1 MHDDMLARFVRSF
14 QQAIDEEMAA
24 MRERMGSFEVLLT
37 GGTTVSVDE
46 QTRRGRYR
54 FALGGSAD
62 KLMVGM
68 ECSLRI
74 GGNEQLVAIESL
86 QDAVV
91 VLRSTGPVALGAG
104 NGVLVVYPWFLYERL
119 KTRLGELRAN
129 RHDVARA
136 LALFGKLPRVYAPRS
151 LVLDHDE
158 LNDSQ
163 RRAVRLCSDSSV
175 AFLWGPPGTGKTAT
189 LAHVADELLAQG
201 QRLLILST
209 TNAAVDQALAQIARR
224 PNLARAIERGE
235 LLRLGYSD
243 GDNQGAGLH
252 QAIRRLH
259 GQHDRQI
266 ARARERLRALE
277 TALRQVAAL
286 AARLGELAPS
296 AQTSL
301 FERTSTQGL
310 RVGELLDVFGRG
322 HAARIARLA
331 PDAQSAVLAR
341 RGDRLARAREL
352 TRASIERARR
362 QLAEREVH
370 LVTDARAVVTTLTA
384 SYFSP
389 LLENQRFDTVLVDEA
404 SMAVLPSLFYSACLA
419 REKTVMVGDPRQL
432 PPIVQSSAPYVRRA
446 MGRSIFEVGVSDPE
460 ASDMVVMLD
469 TQYRMHPEIGEL
481 VSRLFYSGRLRHGAS
496 TQDRLGIAERAPY
509 AGRALVVVDTAG
521 TTRCS
526 TRPGSFSRSNES
538 SAALCVELA
547 AAALAA
553 GIGSIAVITP
563 YADQAR
569 EIQRRLAKLDDGAR
583 VECSTVHRF
592 QGHERD
598 MVIFDT
604 VDAAPLRPGVLL
616 SGRGEGTSAANLIN
630 VSLSR
635 ARGKLVIVSDVE
647 HFRTYAPDSLINE
660 LHVAAVRTVV
670 KRGSA

>member
-1 MHDDMLARFVRSF
+1 
-14 QQAIDEEMAA
+14 
-24 MRERMGSFEVLLT
+24 
-37 GGTTVSVDE
+37 
-46 QTRRGRYR
+46 
-54 FALGGSAD
+54 
-62 KLMVGM
+62 
-68 ECSLRI
+68 
-74 GGNEQLVAIESL
+74 
-86 QDAVV
+86 VV
-91 VLRSTGPVALGAG
+91 VLRSTGPLALGAG
-104 NGVLVVYPWFLYERL
+104 DGVLVVYPWFLYEKL
-119 KTRLGELRAN
+119 KARLGELRAD
-129 RHDVARA
+129 RHEVARA
-136 LALFGKLPRVYAPRS
+136 LALFGKLPRAHAARS
-151 LVLDHDE
+151 LVLDHGE

-163 RRAVRLCSDSSV
+163 RRAVQLCSDSSV

-224 PNLARAIERGE
+224 PNLARAIEHGE

-243 GDNQGAGLH
+243 GESHGASLH
-252 QAIRRLH
+252 EAMRRLH
-259 GQHDRQI
+259 GQHDRRI
-266 ARARERLRALE
+266 ARARERSRTLE
-277 TALRQVAAL
+277 GALRRAAAL
-286 AARLGELAPS
+286 AARLRELAPS

-301 FERTSTQGL
+301 FERSSTQGL
-310 RVGELLDVFGRG
+310 RVTELLDVFSRG
-322 HAARIARLA
+322 HAARVARLA
-331 PDAQSAVLAR
+331 PDAQSAIVAR
-341 RGDRLARAREL
+341 RAHRLERAREL
-352 TRASIERARR
+352 TRASIERARQ
-362 QLAEREVH
+362 QLADREAH
-370 LVTDARAVVTTLTA
+370 LVGDARAVVTTLTA

-446 MGRSIFEVGVSDPE
+446 MGRSIFEVGVTDPE
-460 ASDMVVMLD
+460 ASDVVVMLD

-481 VSRLFYSGRLRHGAS
+481 VSRLFYSGRLRHGAGTKDRS
-496 TQDRLGIAERAPY
+496 TIAERAPY

-547 AAALAA
+547 ADALAA

-569 EIQRRLAKLDDGAR
+569 EIQRRLAERGDGAR

-616 SGRGEGTSAANLIN
+616 SGRGEGASAANLIN

-647 HFRTYAPDSLINE
+647 HFRTHAPDSLLNE
-660 LHVAAVRTVV
+660 LHAAAARAVVRS
-670 KRGSA
+670 GSA